1 MKNFADLTE
10 REVLAVAISS
20 EEEDSRIYMT
30 FAEDLAE
37 RYPDSAKIF
46 EEMAEE
52 ERGHRHRLLE
62 MYEQRFGPHLPPIRR
77 EDVKGFLR
85 RRPIWLTKNLPLD
98 TIRKEV
104 ETMELQAEQFYIKAA
119 EQAEDVGV
127 RRLLGDLAEE
137 EKGHE
142 QLAVKLTDKILSPD
156 VRAEE
161 DKTRRRMFVLQYVQ
175 PGLAGLMDG
184 SVSTLAPLFAAA
196 FATHQNWQTFLVGLA
211 ASIGAGISMGF
222 AEALSDD
229 GSLTGRG
236 SPWLRGATCGM
247 MTTLGGLGHSMPYL
261 VPDSWP
267 NAFWIATAIA
277 GVVVFFELWAIAF
290 IRARYMDT
298 PFLQAV
304 FQIVLGGAIVLARRH
319 PDRRGVAAMAQ
330 LPFSPPISGKNMS
343 FHDAGSRLMVPTR
356 RMNFANFIVAAGVMV
371 HSTPGPVTT
380 FVTISSGSFE
390 PVSSIQLCAV
400 PFGSAAM
407 IAVASFTASRNAA

>member
-1 MKNFADLTE
+1 MKNFSDLTE
-10 REVLAVAISS
+10 REVLAVAIAS

-30 FAEDLAE
+30 FAEDLKE

-62 MYEQRFGPHLPPIRR
+62 TYEQRFGPHLPPIRR

-104 ETMELQAEQFYIKAA
+104 ETMELEAERFYAKAA
-119 EQAEDVGV
+119 ERADDVGV

-137 EKGHE
+137 EKSHE
-142 QLAVKLTDKILSPD
+142 NLAVKLTGQILKPD
-156 VRAEE
+156 VREAE
-161 DKTRRRMFVLQYVQ
+161 DRTRRRMFVLQYVQ

-196 FATHQNWQTFLVGLA
+196 FATHHNWQTFVVGLA
-211 ASIGAGISMGF
+211 ASIGAGISMAF

-236 SPWLRGATCGM
+236 SPWLRGSVTGV
-247 MTTLGGLGHSMPYL
+247 MTALGGLGHTLPYL
-261 VPDSWP
+261 VPDSWA
-267 NAFWIATAIA
+267 NAFWIATSIA

-290 IRARYMDT
+290 IRSHYMDT

-304 FQIVLGGAIVLARRH
+304 FQVVLGGVIVLGVGILIGA
-319 PDRRGVAAMAQ
+319 
-330 LPFSPPISGKNMS
+330 S
-343 FHDAGSRLMVPTR
+343 
-356 RMNFANFIVAAGVMV
+356 
-371 HSTPGPVTT
+371 
-380 FVTISSGSFE
+380 
-390 PVSSIQLCAV
+390 
-400 PFGSAAM
+400 
-407 IAVASFTASRNAA
+407 

>member
-1 MKNFADLTE
+1 MKNFSELTE
-10 REVLAVAISS
+10 REVLAVAIAS

-30 FAEDLAE
+30 FAEDLRE
-37 RYPDSAKIF
+37 RYPDSAKLF
-46 EEMAEE
+46 EEMADE

-62 MYEQRFGPHLPPIRR
+62 MYEQRFGAHLPPIRR

-85 RRPIWLTKNLPLD
+85 RRPIWLTKNLSLD

-104 ETMELQAEQFYIKAA
+104 ETMELEAERFYAKAA
-119 EQAEDVGV
+119 ERADDVGV

-142 QLAVKLTDKILSPD
+142 NLAVRLTGQILKPD
-156 VRAEE
+156 VREAE
-161 DKTRRRMFVLQYVQ
+161 DRTRRRMFVLQYVQ

-196 FATHQNWQTFLVGLA
+196 FATHHNWQTFVVGLA
-211 ASIGAGISMGF
+211 ASIGAGISMAF

-236 SPWLRGATCGM
+236 SPWIRGVATGA
-247 MTTLGGLGHSMPYL
+247 MTTVGGLGHTLPYL

-267 NAFWIATAIA
+267 NAFWIATSIA

-290 IRARYMDT
+290 IRSHYMDT

-304 FQIVLGGAIVLARRH
+304 FQVVLGGVIVLGIGILIGA
-319 PDRRGVAAMAQ
+319 
-330 LPFSPPISGKNMS
+330 S
-343 FHDAGSRLMVPTR
+343 
-356 RMNFANFIVAAGVMV
+356 
-371 HSTPGPVTT
+371 
-380 FVTISSGSFE
+380 
-390 PVSSIQLCAV
+390 
-400 PFGSAAM
+400 
-407 IAVASFTASRNAA
+407 

>member
-1 MKNFADLTE
+1 VKNFADLTE

-20 EEEDSRIYMT
+20 EEEDSRIYMS

-37 RYPDSAKIF
+37 RYPDSAKVF

-62 MYEQRFGPHLPPIRR
+62 LYEQRFGKHLPPIRR
-77 EDVKGFLR
+77 DNVKGFLR
-85 RRPIWLTKNLPLD
+85 RRPIWLTRNLSLD
-98 TIRKEV
+98 TIRKEA
-104 ETMELQAEQFYIKAA
+104 ETMEFEAERFYIRAA
-119 EQAEDVGV
+119 EQSQDVDV
-127 RRLLGDLAEE
+127 RRLLGDLAEA
-137 EKGHE
+137 EKSHE
-142 QLAVKLTDKILSPD
+142 NLAARLTNQILSPD

-196 FATHQNWQTFLVGLA
+196 FATHQNWPTFLVGLA

-236 SPWLRGATCGM
+236 SPWLRGLTCGM
-247 MTTLGGLGHSMPYL
+247 MTALGGVGHTLPYL
-261 VPDSWP
+261 VPDSWA

-277 GVVVFFELWAIAF
+277 CVVVFFELWAIAF

-298 PFLQAV
+298 PFLQAA
-304 FQIVLGGAIVLARRH
+304 FQIVVGGGIVLAV
-319 PDRRGVAAMAQ
+319 GILIGGA
-330 LPFSPPISGKNMS
+330 
-343 FHDAGSRLMVPTR
+343 
-356 RMNFANFIVAAGVMV
+356 
-371 HSTPGPVTT
+371 
-380 FVTISSGSFE
+380 
-390 PVSSIQLCAV
+390 
-400 PFGSAAM
+400 
-407 IAVASFTASRNAA
+407 

>member
-1 MKNFADLTE
+1 MKSFADLTE

-20 EEEDSRIYMT
+20 EEEDSRIYMS

-37 RYPDSAKIF
+37 RYPDSAKLF
-46 EEMAEE
+46 EEMADEE
-52 ERGHRHRLLE
+52 KRHRHMLLE
-62 MYEQRFGPHLPPIRR
+62 MYEQRFGPNLPPIRR
-77 EDVKGFLR
+77 QDVKGFLR
-85 RRPIWLTKNLPLD
+85 RRPIWLTKNLSLD

-104 ETMELQAEQFYIKAA
+104 ETMEFEAERFYARAA
-119 EQAEDVGV
+119 EHAKDVHV
-127 RRLLGDLAEE
+127 RKLLGDLAEI

-142 QLAVKLTDKILSPD
+142 SLASKLTDEILKPD
-156 VRAEE
+156 VRAAE
-161 DKTRRRMFVLQYVQ
+161 DRTRRRMFVLQYVQ

-236 SPWLRGATCGM
+236 SPWLRGITCGA
-247 MTTLGGLGHSMPYL
+247 MTTLGGLGHTMPYL

-277 GVVVFFELWAIAF
+277 CIVVFFELWAIAF

-304 FQIVLGGAIVLARRH
+304 FQIVLGGVIVLAV
-319 PDRRGVAAMAQ
+319 GILIGGA
-330 LPFSPPISGKNMS
+330 
-343 FHDAGSRLMVPTR
+343 
-356 RMNFANFIVAAGVMV
+356 
-371 HSTPGPVTT
+371 
-380 FVTISSGSFE
+380 
-390 PVSSIQLCAV
+390 
-400 PFGSAAM
+400 
-407 IAVASFTASRNAA
+407 

>member
-30 FAEDLAE
+30 FAEDLRE
-37 RYPDSAKIF
+37 RYPDTAKIF

-62 MYEQRFGPHLPPIRR
+62 NYEQRFGPHLPPIRR

-85 RRPIWLTKNLPLD
+85 RRPIWLTKNLSLD

-104 ETMELQAEQFYIKAA
+104 ETMEMQAERFYAKAA
-119 EQAEDVGV
+119 ERAEDVGV

-142 QLAVKLTDKILSPD
+142 NLAAKLTGEILKPD
-156 VRAEE
+156 VREAE
-161 DKTRRRMFVLQYVQ
+161 DRTRRRMFVLQYVQ

-196 FATHQNWQTFLVGLA
+196 FATHHNWQTFLVGLA

-236 SPWLRGATCGM
+236 SPWLRGLASGV
-247 MTTLGGLGHSMPYL
+247 MTALGGLGHTMPYL

-267 NAFWIATAIA
+267 NAFWIATTIA
-277 GVVVFFELWAIAF
+277 SIVVFFELWAIAF
-290 IRARYMDT
+290 IRAHYMDT

-304 FQIVLGGAIVLARRH
+304 FQIVLGGVIVL
-319 PDRRGVAAMAQ
+319 GVGILIGGA
-330 LPFSPPISGKNMS
+330 
-343 FHDAGSRLMVPTR
+343 
-356 RMNFANFIVAAGVMV
+356 
-371 HSTPGPVTT
+371 
-380 FVTISSGSFE
+380 
-390 PVSSIQLCAV
+390 
-400 PFGSAAM
+400 
-407 IAVASFTASRNAA
+407 

>member
-1 MKNFADLTE
+1 MKNFADLSE

-20 EEEDSRIYMT
+20 EEEDSRIYMS
-30 FAEDLAE
+30 FAEDLQQ
-37 RYPDSAKIF
+37 RYPDTAKIF

-62 MYEQRFGPHLPPIRR
+62 MYEQRFGPNLPPIRR
-77 EDVKGFLR
+77 EDVRGFLR

-104 ETMELQAEQFYIKAA
+104 ETMELQAERFYAKAS
-119 EQAEDVGV
+119 ERAEDVGV
-127 RRLLGDLAEE
+127 RRLLGDLADE
-137 EKGHE
+137 EKSHE
-142 QLAVKLTDKILSPD
+142 KLAARLTGEILKPN
-156 VRAEE
+156 VREAE
-161 DKTRRRMFVLQYVQ
+161 DRTRRRLFVLQYVQ

-236 SPWLRGATCGM
+236 SPWLRGAVCGI
-247 MTTLGGLGHSMPYL
+247 MTALGGLGHSLPYL
-261 VPDSWP
+261 VPDSLP

-304 FQIVLGGAIVLARRH
+304 FQIVLGGVIVL
-319 PDRRGVAAMAQ
+319 GVGILIGGA
-330 LPFSPPISGKNMS
+330 
-343 FHDAGSRLMVPTR
+343 
-356 RMNFANFIVAAGVMV
+356 
-371 HSTPGPVTT
+371 
-380 FVTISSGSFE
+380 
-390 PVSSIQLCAV
+390 
-400 PFGSAAM
+400 
-407 IAVASFTASRNAA
+407 